1 VAAGEEFQCEQYGVQ
16 GRGGKSSGS
25 QSMWGSDA
33 AARSSQLHSV
43 GGAWEGAWRGSVAG
57 KAAAAL
63 ALRERGW

>member
-1 VAAGEEFQCEQYGVQ
+1 M
-16 GRGGKSSGS
+16 R
-25 QSMWGSDA
+25 GSDA

-43 GGAWEGAWRGSVAG
+43 GGAWEGAWRGTVAG